1 MVPFVVLAVLPL
13 LALAGY
19 WVVRPRAAR
28 AEERF
33 FVFRCDRCG
42 QKVRYLAEKAGR
54 PGKCPRCKT
63 PCLLPSTP
71 QDRNAVAYNRHGY
84 PVKVGQVLR

>member
-1 MVPFVVLAVLPL
+1 MVPLIVLGVLPL

-19 WVVRPRAAR
+19 WLVRAR
-28 AEERF
+28 TTPTPEQF
-33 FVFRCDRCG
+33 FVFRCGRCG
-42 QKVRYLAEKAGR
+42 QKVRYLAAKAGR

-63 PCLLPSTP
+63 ACTLPVNPQLL
-71 QDRNAVAYNRHGY
+71 DEVAYNAAGY